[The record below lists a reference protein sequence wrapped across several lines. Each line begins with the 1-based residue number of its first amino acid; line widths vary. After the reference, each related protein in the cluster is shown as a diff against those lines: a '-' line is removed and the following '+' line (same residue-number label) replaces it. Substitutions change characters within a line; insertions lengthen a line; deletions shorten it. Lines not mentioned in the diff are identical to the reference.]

1 MCTDRGNVIDSEIY
15 EFVNI
20 LNITELY
27 TPKKC
32 YWEKSHSWIAHL
44 SRLYYILLKC
54 VVQVFFSNFEIQKT
68 WKK

>member
-15 EFVNI
+15 EFVSI

-32 YWEKSHSWIAHL
+32 Y
-44 SRLYYILLKC
+44 
-54 VVQVFFSNFEIQKT
+54 
-68 WKK
+68 